1 MTIFVAE
8 WQMTSDLTAEV
19 AQRVA
24 DGWELSWR
32 VSWLPARL
40 VTRAQALAG
49 MELAEIFAGDH
60 YQRDMV
66 VAARAIQ
73 SAEEL
78 GIAVEDA
85 MYVLMGRRSA

>member
-1 MTIFVAE
+1 MTIYVAD
-8 WQMTSDLTAEV
+8 WQMTSDLTYEI

-24 DGWELSWR
+24 DRWELSWR
-32 VSWLPARL
+32 LSWLPGRL
-40 VTRAQALAG
+40 VSRGQALAG

-73 SAEEL
+73 SADELDISVEE
-78 GIAVEDA
+78 A
-85 MYVLMGRRSA
+85 MVALSGRRSA